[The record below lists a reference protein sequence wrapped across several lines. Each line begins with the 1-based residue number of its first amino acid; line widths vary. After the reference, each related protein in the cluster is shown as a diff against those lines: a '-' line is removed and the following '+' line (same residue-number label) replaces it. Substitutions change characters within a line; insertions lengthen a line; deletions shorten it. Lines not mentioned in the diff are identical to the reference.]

1 MVLWKIIRKSLFL
14 IGLTKKLL
22 PKDVDGSGWFG
33 NLYFREE
40 IKYLLQM
47 FFYNA
52 SIWKYGS
59 AQLICSKQLI
69 CKGNL

>member
-1 MVLWKIIRKSLFL
+1 M
-14 IGLTKKLL
+14 

-33 NLYFREE
+33 NLNFREE

-59 AQLICSKQLI
+59 AQLICSKQFI